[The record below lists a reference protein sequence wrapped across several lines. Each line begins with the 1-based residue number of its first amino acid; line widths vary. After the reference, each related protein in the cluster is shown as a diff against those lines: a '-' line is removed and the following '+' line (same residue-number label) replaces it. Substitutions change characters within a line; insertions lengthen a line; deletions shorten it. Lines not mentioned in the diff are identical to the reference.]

1 MESNNNSISVE
12 IPNYSGPLEVLLE
25 LAKTQKVNLADISIT
40 ILADQFLDF
49 IKKTQ
54 EINLE
59 KASEFLVMATWL
71 AYLKSKLLLPED
83 ENDDF
88 KAFEVAER
96 LKLQLKKLELIR
108 LLSDQ
113 LLKKKRIGRDIF
125 YRGIKGG
132 IKSINTPIY
141 DISLYELL
149 KTYAYINSQ
158 RAFKRINI
166 PKLAV
171 LTTEQAINEIKNNL
185 DDLKEWKDIKDLIP
199 ESFSQN
205 SNLKKTGFS
214 GLFSASLELTK
225 EGILSIMQE
234 KMFDKLMIKK
244 NIK

>member
-113 LLKKKRIGRDIF
+113 LLKKELGEIF

-199 ESFSQN
+199 KSFSQN
-205 SNLKKTGFS
+205 SNLKKQVFRDYFQ
-214 GLFSASLELTK
+214 LA
-225 EGILSIMQE
+225 
-234 KMFDKLMIKK
+234 
-244 NIK
+244 